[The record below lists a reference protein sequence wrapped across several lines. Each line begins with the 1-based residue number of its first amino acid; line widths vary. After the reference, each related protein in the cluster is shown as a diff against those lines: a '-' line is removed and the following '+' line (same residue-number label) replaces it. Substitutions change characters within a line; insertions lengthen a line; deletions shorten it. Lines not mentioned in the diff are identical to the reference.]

1 MSNLSAKMQNTV
13 KIEHLKLSEKDKLL
27 AFLQDAYADN
37 PRMCD
42 ADFWTWHF
50 LETPFANQE
59 KLPVW
64 VAKSG
69 ETIAGQIAA
78 IPVKINV
85 GGEQKEAIWI
95 LDLIVSKDFRRQGLA
110 KKLVKAAEE
119 FCPLILGVNTN
130 EQHAPK
136 LLQSL
141 GFVIVGKIPRFHK
154 LLFAGN
160 DIRELA
166 NLKPLR
172 EVVNIAFAPIRRKFK
187 PNKNVRIVEKIDES
201 FDKFWAEAETQWS
214 CVVRREAKFLEW
226 QYLKQPQ
233 KKFEIIGYFEG
244 EKMLGYAVLFF
255 RKASENGAI
264 KKAAITDICYLLE
277 KSQETIEALLQE
289 SLRIAIER
297 RVGGLV
303 VDVIDELLEHRLEK
317 LGFWRV
323 KNPLQLMVKSPER
336 QDLLYNPKQ
345 WFLTRGD
352 SDISIFEDTNL

>member
-1 MSNLSAKMQNTV
+1 MAKEII
-13 KIEHLKLSEKDKLL
+13 IEHLKLSEKDRLL
-27 AFLQDAYADN
+27 VFLQEAYADN
-37 PRMCD
+37 LRMSD
-42 ADFWTWHF
+42 VDFWTWHF

-64 VAKSG
+64 IAKSG

-85 GGEQKEAIWI
+85 GGEQKDAIWI

-110 KKLVKAAEE
+110 KKLVRAAEE

-160 DIRELA
+160 DIREIESI
-166 NLKPLR
+166 KPLR
-172 EVVNIAFAPIRRKFK
+172 EVVNLAFAAIRRNFK
-187 PNKNVRIVEKIDES
+187 PNKNVRVVKKFDES
-201 FDKFWAEAETQWS
+201 FDKFWAEAESQWT
-214 CVVRREAKFLEW
+214 CAVRREAKFLEW
-226 QYLKQPQ
+226 QYLRQPQ
-233 KKFEIIGYFEG
+233 KKFEIIAYYED
-244 EKMLGYAVLFF
+244 EKMLGFAVLFF
-255 RKASENGAI
+255 RKTSANGTI
-264 KKAAITDICYLLE
+264 KKAAITDICYLPE
-277 KSQETIEALLQE
+277 KPQATIDALLQE

-303 VDVIDELLEHRLEK
+303 TDVIDDLLEERLEK

-352 SDISIFEDTNL
+352 SDISIFEDSNL

>member
-1 MSNLSAKMQNTV
+1 MAKEIIV
-13 KIEHLKLSEKDKLL
+13 EHLKLSEKDKLL
-27 AFLQDAYADN
+27 VFLQTAYDDN
-37 PRMCD
+37 ARMSD
-42 ADFWTWHF
+42 ENFWAWHF

-85 GGEQKEAIWI
+85 GGEQKNAIWI

-110 KKLVKAAEE
+110 KKLVCAAEE

-136 LLQSL
+136 LLQTL
-141 GFVIVGKIPRFHK
+141 GFVIVGKISRFHK

-160 DIRELA
+160 DIREIE
-166 NLKPLR
+166 NLKSLR
-172 EVVNIAFAPIRRKFK
+172 EVINLAFAPIRRHFK
-187 PNKNVRIVEKIDES
+187 PNESVRIVEKFDDS
-201 FDKFWAEAETQWS
+201 FNKFWTEAEPQWS
-214 CVVRREAKFLEW
+214 CAVRREAKFLEW
-226 QYLKQPQ
+226 QYLRQPQ
-233 KKFEIIGYFEG
+233 KKFDVIGYFQG

-255 RKASENGAI
+255 RKASENGTI
-264 KKAAITDICYLLE
+264 KKAAITDICYLPE
-277 KSQETIEALLQE
+277 KSQETIDALLQE
-289 SLRIAIER
+289 SLRISIER
-297 RVGGLV
+297 RIGGLV
-303 VDVIDELLEHRLEK
+303 VDVVDELLEQRLEK
-317 LGFWRV
+317 FGFWRV

-336 QDLLYNPKQ
+336 QDLLYNPKN

-352 SDISIFEDTNL
+352 SDISIFEDPNL

>member
-1 MSNLSAKMQNTV
+1 M

-27 AFLQDAYADN
+27 VFLQDAYADN
-37 PRMCD
+37 PRMSD
-42 ADFWTWHF
+42 KDFWMWHF
-50 LETPFANQE
+50 IETPFANHE

-85 GGEQKEAIWI
+85 GNERKDAIWI

-110 KKLVKAAEE
+110 KKLVRAAEE

-141 GFVIVGKIPRFHK
+141 DFVIVGKIPRFHK
-154 LLFAGN
+154 LLFPGN
-160 DIRELA
+160 DIRGLE

-172 EVVNIAFAPIRRKFK
+172 EVVNIAFAPIRRNFK
-187 PNKNVRIVEKIDES
+187 LNKNVRIVEKFDES
-201 FDKFWAEAETQWS
+201 FDEFWAEAESQWS
-214 CVVRREAKFLEW
+214 CAVRREAKFLEW
-226 QYLKQPQ
+226 QYLRQPK
-233 KKFEIIGYFEG
+233 KKFEIIAYYEDK
-244 EKMLGYAVLFF
+244 KMLGYAVLFF
-255 RKASENGAI
+255 RKPSANSTI
-264 KKAAITDICYLLE
+264 KKAAITDICYHPRNAN
-277 KSQETIEALLQE
+277 ETIDALLQE
-289 SLRIAIER
+289 SLRVAIER

-303 VDVIDELLEHRLEK
+303 TDVIDDLVEERLEK
-317 LGFWRV
+317 FGFWRV

-336 QDLLYNPKQ
+336 QDLLYNPKE
-345 WFLTRGD
+345 WLLTRGD
-352 SDISIFEDTNL
+352 SDISIFEEPNL